1 MAYFMI
7 KDIVSITHIEN
18 QRHSAHYETA
28 LIDIKNDACDLNPLI
43 KFEEFI
49 ISGPVFQ
56 PSPHAGVLRLT
67 LLLPDSTGSLSIGVG
82 EDTQLLTPGEL
93 FCMNSGSG
101 VVYEERVS
109 SVNCYVHGISILLNT
124 HSTLKK
130 MSYRTEK
137 FQYHPKR
144 NNETL
149 CIDGQKNG
157 LGEFRLDIFT
167 LTEIKKLGIES
178 NERIFIYV
186 LSGEIVTEF
195 YGKKN
200 RLSEKY
206 FIALSHSSKSYFKID
221 TKKRAQVLILRAKEI
236 NEKSILLGYLAMN
249 SQEQINS
256 ILEKY
261 RNGNM

>member
-1 MAYFMI
+1 MI

-28 LIDIKNDACDLNPLI
+28 LIDLKNDACDLNPLI

-67 LLLPDSTGSLSIGVG
+67 LLLPDSTGSLSICVG

-130 MSYRTEK
+130 CLTGLKSFNTILK
-137 FQYHPKR
+137 
-144 NNETL
+144 ETM
-149 CIDGQKNG
+149 
-157 LGEFRLDIFT
+157 RH
-167 LTEIKKLGIES
+167 
-178 NERIFIYV
+178 YV
-186 LSGEIVTEF
+186 LMV
-195 YGKKN
+195 KKMA
-200 RLSEKY
+200 S
-206 FIALSHSSKSYFKID
+206 
-221 TKKRAQVLILRAKEI
+221 V
-236 NEKSILLGYLAMN
+236 N
-249 SQEQINS
+249 SD
-256 ILEKY
+256 
-261 RNGNM
+261 